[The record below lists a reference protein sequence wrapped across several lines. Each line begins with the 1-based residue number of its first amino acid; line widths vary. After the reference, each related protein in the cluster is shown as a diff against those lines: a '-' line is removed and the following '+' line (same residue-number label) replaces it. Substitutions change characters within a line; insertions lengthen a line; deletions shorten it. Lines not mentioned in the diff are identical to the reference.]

1 MTSDRNKFR
10 GPEHTREANICMSGK
25 YIQTSKVDEGK
36 KKKKIRVDP
45 EDRIRFQVCFLW
57 EAIQEN
63 NFGLKWGNGNM
74 KGKKPL
80 EVYYGVSA
88 IQIFSTSEV
97 SYPNC
102 KGTYEG
108 CIRQLFS
115 VIDGMLYQEITNFP
129 MLLVWILLFSE
140 YYCWGNFILWW
151 YLSLQT
157 GY

>member
-1 MTSDRNKFR
+1 MFPVGSNPRKQFWFEMR
-10 GPEHTREANICMSGK
+10 
-25 YIQTSKVDEGK
+25 
-36 KKKKIRVDP
+36 
-45 EDRIRFQVCFLW
+45 
-57 EAIQEN
+57 
-63 NFGLKWGNGNM
+63 KWNM

-115 VIDGMLYQEITNFP
+115 VIDGMLYQEITNF
-129 MLLVWILLFSE
+129 LCCWSE
-140 YYCWGNFILWW
+140 YYCFLNIIVGVISYYDDI
-151 YLSLQT
+151 YLSKLVTKVHVIPKVT
-157 GY
+157 GICFSR